1 MNKTR
6 LPVMLAAVAGICAL
20 VALASARAEEV
31 PAGGA
36 PATRTAPPLGAKVAA
51 SPKSPTTP
59 LELLQKIKFALDQ
72 GLPLREDFYT
82 DANLMTF
89 FGGSKVERV
98 TDDPTAGPQDII
110 RQLSNFGTMVEPVK
124 VGSAT
129 ISGISLVLHRSV
141 ANNGKISASLSLDLL
156 RPAQSL
162 NFDHVTGLFGPN
174 WIVPKKPKLPHMKP
188 APARQAHGNAEI
200 EYVSD
205 NADNEFTFN
214 PDAILGAAMF
224 MLNGNK

>member
-6 LPVMLAAVAGICAL
+6 LSVVWTAVAGVFAL
-20 VALASARAEEV
+20 VALASARAEEGT
-31 PAGGA
+31 A
-36 PATRTAPPLGAKVAA
+36 ATRNAVSPGAKVAA

-59 LELLQKIKFALDQ
+59 LELLQNIKLALDQ

-82 DANLMTF
+82 DANLMRL
-89 FGGSKVERV
+89 FGGSKVESV
-98 TDDPTAGPQDII
+98 TDDPTAGPKDIV

-129 ISGISLVLHRSV
+129 ISGISLVVHRSV
-141 ANNGKISASLSLDLL
+141 AADGKISASLSLDLL
-156 RPAQSL
+156 RPAQNL
-162 NFDHVTGLFGPN
+162 NFDQVTGLFGPN
-174 WIVPKKPKLPHMKP
+174 LSVPKKPKLPHMKP

-200 EYVSD
+200 EYLSGT
-205 NADNEFTFN
+205 ADNEFTFN

-224 MLNGNK
+224 VLNGSK